1 MNAVSPSPELI
12 REIAPTGRLRVALN
26 FGNIVLAQRGENG
39 EPQGISVDLANEL
52 AKRLGLEVDF
62 LSYESAGVVADLAQ
76 KDVWDIAF
84 MARDPARATG
94 ISFTAPYVIIEGSY
108 LVAEAS
114 PLQSIADVDAKG
126 VRIAVGKGAA
136 YDLFLSRALKNAELV
151 RAATSADAIDL
162 FIADKLESV
171 AGVKQPLIKYAA
183 AHPGYRVIEGRFTAI
198 EQAMAVPKGRPI
210 AYAYVHA
217 FVEEMKGSG
226 FVAGGLSRSKQHDA
240 AVAPAEAIA

>member
-1 MNAVSPSPELI
+1 MTTASPNPDLI
-12 REIAPTGRLRVALN
+12 REIAPKGRLRVALN

-39 EPQGISVDLANEL
+39 EPQGMSVDLAKEL

-76 KDVWDIAF
+76 QDVWDVAF

-198 EQAMAVPKGRPI
+198 EQAVAIPKERPL

-217 FVEEMKGSG
+217 FVEELKGSG
-226 FVAGGLSRSKQHDA
+226 FVAGGLSRSKQYDA